1 MTMSRA
7 VCVVG
12 LFALCTLTGAGCAT
26 HQYGAPTAKVTIESD
41 PPDADLWIIPH
52 DSWIAHTKNHIIV
65 QSDPWLATFRK
76 GRTNKELSLPKTEQV
91 ALTFDRNG
99 NAVTQL
105 FRPGADAVVTLDLQ

>member
-1 MTMSRA
+1 MIRSQA
-7 VCVVG
+7 GLIACLCVVCLLG
-12 LFALCTLTGAGCAT
+12 SSGCAA
-26 HQYGAPTAKVTIESD
+26 HQYGAPSAMVTIESD

-52 DSWIAHTKNHIIV
+52 DSWIAHTKNHIIT

-91 ALTFDRNG
+91 ALVFDRSG